1 MRTISTTRDGA
12 RIYSRCLLA
21 CYDFLIYRVLSPY
34 VWRCDPRHF
43 LELYQR
49 NMSGNHADV
58 GVGTG
63 YFLNQCSYKPG
74 AVRIGLFDLQPN
86 CLRYTAARLARF
98 QPETFEC
105 DALEPIPF
113 TGKRFSSIGLGGIL
127 HCIPGD
133 LTEKGIVFDAITS
146 LMEPTSRVFGYTILN
161 QGVRKTLFSRIVFFL
176 LHRMKVINGA
186 SDSAAQ
192 LHVELNKRFKS
203 VDVRVVGCIALFNAG
218 DSLLSHGAI

>member
-1 MRTISTTRDGA
+1 MRTTRTTLDGV
-12 RIYSRCLLA
+12 RIYTRCLLA
-21 CYDFLIYRVLSPY
+21 CYDFVIYRVLSPY

-43 LELYQR
+43 LELYHR
-49 NMSGNHADV
+49 HMSGNHADV

-63 YFLNQCSYKPG
+63 YFLNQCLYTPG

-113 TGKRFSSIGLGGIL
+113 TGERFSSIGLGGIL
-127 HCIPGD
+127 HCIPGN
-133 LTEKGIVFDAITS
+133 LTEKSIVFDALES
-146 LMEPTSRVFGYTILN
+146 LIEPASRVFGYTIVN
-161 QGVRKTLFSRIVFFL
+161 RGVRKTLLSRIVFFL
-176 LHRMKVINGA
+176 LHRMKVINGE

-192 LHVELNKRFKS
+192 LQAELDKRFKK
-203 VDVRVVGCIALFNAG
+203 VNVRVIGCIALFEATEP
-218 DSLLSHGAI
+218 SFLQY